1 MGPGEAREATSWR
14 GPWGR
19 RQHGG
24 VAGKVM
30 MSPRG
35 WRRLQEM
42 PMQVEGSKP
51 RASIHPLSPESRK
64 ARLERAVESNSG
76 VMGGALSEVRR
87 SQRQVW

>member
-1 MGPGEAREATSWR
+1 MMGPREARGATSWR

-24 VAGKVM
+24 LAGKMM

-42 PMQVEGSKP
+42 PMQIEGSKP
-51 RASIHPLSPESRK
+51 RASIHPFSPESRK
-64 ARLERAVESNSG
+64 ARLERAVESNFG
-76 VMGGALSEVRR
+76 VMGRGTL
-87 SQRQVW
+87 